1 MLLSE
6 MSESFGARAAIA
18 VLAVAVI
25 GAAVQIWKRSTF
37 ARIPMT
43 FDLNVFLHY
52 DCCSLSSLQAVSQ
65 RKAKN
70 DHTAS
75 LLEGRGERGAPS
87 SAVGLEEGKE
97 RAV

>member
-18 VLAVAVI
+18 LLAVAVI

-43 FDLNVFLHY
+43 FDLNSAPCILHY
-52 DCCSLSSLQAVSQ
+52 DCCLHYSVCTVSRLAVKNAELKMETIAQ
-65 RKAKN
+65 RKF
-70 DHTAS
+70 
-75 LLEGRGERGAPS
+75 
-87 SAVGLEEGKE
+87 
-97 RAV
+97 